1 MTKTWGTRAA
11 RRRRVVKPA
20 HGLLALVLAA
30 STTAIVVAG
39 TAGPAQAAPQRV
51 LQSVDVK
58 VGEDGRVASITSRA
72 VRSSGDDDV
81 KEDVQDLDAATLASR
96 LPVRVQ
102 TAWRLGDRT
111 GTDLDQIKGESGR
124 VVIDLTVQN
133 TTVQARQVAY
143 DVAGVSRKRWAL
155 VGTPL
160 TVVASADLGKKSYGQ
175 VVVDNDQRPG
185 DVTNGVLGRGEDDA
199 GQVQW
204 ATMLA
209 PPRLGASATLR
220 LVQDTKDFT
229 PPRFDLSVQP
239 GLVTDASLK
248 GLLEAAFTDQSDSNV
263 SLERRTISLITSV
276 TTVLTEASAV
286 LNRIQTELGGTA
298 ATLGARTIADLQSS
312 SSEVSSSMTGLTADL
327 NGLSSDI
334 SARLDK
340 ANDSAL
346 KALGRSVTQVTTLLG
361 DPKTQPPVI
370 KETTSGCDV
379 PKLAEGRKP
388 TIMAQIA
395 AVSGQLE
402 ALSKSSDQCSD
413 LIRAGL
419 ASTVGTIAPDG
430 TCTPADAAAC
440 MIQQVGTSLT
450 TQVAA
455 VVEFRDS
462 FAARF
467 DPALVGRVISTN
479 DAVQKAVDSLS
490 KLVYPLSSG
499 GTGGIS
505 SDLSGVRDTLVQAK
519 ALLAPDGGS
528 TLAQQLNGL
537 NDQLKPVR
545 ATLRDATANGDSIGR
560 LGTVR
565 TYVCDNLPGA
575 QSDKVS
581 VDLVGVTCADP
592 LPAADAYST
601 DSLAGKF
608 AQVDTATDTLDGVA
622 SGISGVISKIGAVDS
637 YVTSAI
643 GQIDQITG
651 DSGSSPLLRNKLIQV
666 YCTVAKLTQGADALP
681 EKPCG
686 TLPPE
691 TTAPLPDLSKAIADL
706 QAKQG
711 DLTAESIRTAFNGA
725 TEVMQNA
732 AAQAGVTAQ
741 QVSKAGSDA
750 GGQAGSLVQQLGDQL
765 GTTGDKV
772 LQEGRDTVT
781 EQRARLASTS
791 QRSGQELTSG
801 VAATVRS
808 IDTAVAASNR
818 NVAASEQRL
827 LGDLKKV
834 LLDLGQRKNNGS
846 GLLGS
851 LFTSA
856 TSTGVSNDR
865 IESATDTAADFSRV
879 RGQGLDDLLLQ
890 QAQTAL
896 ALQLQADFPVFGID
910 LPAGSTHTTVFSV
923 QVGG

>member
-11 RRRRVVKPA
+11 RRRRVVKRTHA
-20 HGLLALVLAA
+20 VMALVLAG

-39 TAGPAQAAPQRV
+39 TAGSAQAAPQRV

-72 VRSSGDDDV
+72 VRASGDDDV
-81 KEDVQDLDAATLASR
+81 KEDVQDLDAATLAPR

-111 GTDLDQIKGESGR
+111 GTDLNQIKGESGR

-160 TVVASADLGKKSYGQ
+160 TVVASADLGKRSYGQ
-175 VVVDNDQRPG
+175 VVVNDDQRPK
-185 DVTNGVLGRGEDDA
+185 DVTNGVLGRGDDDS

-220 LVQDTKDFT
+220 LVQDTKDFK

-276 TTVLTEASAV
+276 TTVLTEASSV

-312 SSEVSSSMTGLTADL
+312 SSEVSSSMTSLSADL
-327 NGLSSDI
+327 DGLSSDI
-334 SARLDK
+334 SARLDQ

-346 KALGRSVTQVTTLLG
+346 EALGRSVTQVTTLLG
-361 DPKTQPPVI
+361 DPKTQAPVI
-370 KETTSGCDV
+370 KDTTDGCDI
-379 PKLAEGRKP
+379 PALPEGRKP

-395 AVSGQLE
+395 AVSGQLK
-402 ALSKSSDQCSD
+402 ALSSSTGECQQ
-413 LIRAGL
+413 LIQAGL
-419 ASTVGTIAPDG
+419 ATTVGTIDADG

-455 VVEFRDS
+455 VVQFRDS

-467 DPALVGRVISTN
+467 DPALVSKVISTN
-479 DAVQKAVDSLS
+479 DAVQKAVDDLAR
-490 KLVYPLSSG
+490 LVNPLSSG
-499 GTGGIS
+499 GTGGITG
-505 SDLSGVRDTLVQAK
+505 DLSGVRATLVQAQ
-519 ALLAPDGGS
+519 ALLAPTGGD
-528 TLAQQLNGL
+528 TLAVQLAQL
-537 NDQLKPVR
+537 NDQLEPVR
-545 ATLRDATANGDSIGR
+545 NTLAAANANDSSIKR
-560 LGTVR
+560 LGSVR
-565 TYVCDNLPGA
+565 TYVCATMPG
-575 QSDKVS
+575 DKADAIS
-581 VDLVGVTCADP
+581 VDLLGVTCADD
-592 LPAADAYST
+592 LPAEYSA
-601 DSLAGKF
+601 DSLAGRF
-608 AQVDTATDTLDGVA
+608 SSVSDAVTDLNAIA
-622 SGISGVISKIGAVDS
+622 SGIGGVVTKINAVDG

-643 GQIDQITG
+643 RQIDDITG
-651 DSGSSPLLRNKLIQV
+651 DSGSSPALSNKLIAV
-666 YCTVAKLTQGADALP
+666 YCTVAKLTQGADTLP

-686 TLPPE
+686 TLPE
-691 TTAPLPDLSKAIADL
+691 GTVAPLPELQKAIEAV
-706 QAKQG
+706 KENQG
-711 DLTAESIRTAFNGA
+711 SLTAESIRQAFDGA
-725 TEVMQNA
+725 TGVMSA
-732 AAQAGVTAQ
+732 AAQQAGASAQ
-741 QVSKAGSDA
+741 QVSQAGSEA
-750 GGQAGSLVQQLGDQL
+750 GSQAGSLIGRLSSQLDDSGDQ
-765 GTTGDKV
+765 V
-772 LQEGRDTVT
+772 LKEGRDTVT
-781 EQRARLASTS
+781 EQRERLAATTR
-791 QRSGQELTSG
+791 RSGAELTSG

-808 IDTAVAASNR
+808 IDTTVAASNR
-818 NVAASEQRL
+818 NVAASEKRL
-827 LGDLKKV
+827 LADLRKV
-834 LLDLGQRKNNGS
+834 LLDLGERRNNGS

>member
-20 HGLLALVLAA
+20 HALMALVLAG

-39 TAGPAQAAPQRV
+39 TAGTAEAVPQRV

-72 VRSSGDDDV
+72 VRASGDDDV

-220 LVQDTKDFT
+220 LVQDTKDFQ

-312 SSEVSSSMTGLTADL
+312 SAEVSSSMTGLTADL

-334 SARLDK
+334 SARLAK

-346 KALGRSVTQVTTLLG
+346 KALGRSVTQVTALLG

-379 PKLAEGRKP
+379 PALAEGRKP

-395 AVSGQLE
+395 AVSGQLT
-402 ALSKSSDQCSD
+402 ALSKSTGQCAE
-413 LIRAGL
+413 LIQAGL
-419 ASTVGTIAPDG
+419 SSTVGTIAPDG
-430 TCTPADAAAC
+430 TCTPAGAAAC

-479 DAVQKAVDSLS
+479 DAVQKAVDSLY
-490 KLVYPLSSG
+490 KLVNPLSSG
-499 GTGGIS
+499 GTSGIS
-505 SDLSGVRDTLVQAK
+505 NDLSGVRDTLAKAK

-537 NDQLKPVR
+537 NDELKPVR
-545 ATLRDATANGDSIGR
+545 DTLVAANDKDASIKR
-560 LGTVR
+560 LGAVR
-565 TYVCDNLPGA
+565 TYVCTNLPGNKA
-575 QSDKVS
+575 DDISF
-581 VDLVGVTCADP
+581 DLLGVTCAED
-592 LPAADAYST
+592 LPPTYSSA
-601 DSLAGKF
+601 SLAGKF
-608 AQVDTATDTLDGVA
+608 SSVSAAALKLNEVADGVDDVVA
-622 SGISGVISKIGAVDS
+622 SIGAVDS
-637 YVTSAI
+637 YVTDAI
-643 GQIDQITG
+643 RQIDDITG
-651 DSGSSPLLRNKLIQV
+651 DSGSTPALSNKLIGV
-666 YCTVAKLTQGADALP
+666 YCTVAKLTQGSDTLP

-686 TLPPE
+686 TLPAD
-691 TTAPLPDLSKAIADL
+691 TKAPLPELSQAIADL
-706 QAKQG
+706 QKNQG
-711 DLTAESIRTAFNGA
+711 DLTAASIRTAFDGA
-725 TEVMQNA
+725 TGVMQDA

-750 GGQAGSLVQQLGDQL
+750 GGQAGGLVEELGKQLGDS
-765 GTTGDKV
+765 GGKV

-801 VAATVRS
+801 VAATVRG